1 MVQSQFEKMGKS
13 LITLEHLIAN
23 FVLQKTHLYFKLLD
37 TTPLDISIA
46 NEFKD

>member
-1 MVQSQFEKMGKS
+1 MVQSQFEKMGS
-13 LITLEHLIAN
+13 IITLEHLIAN